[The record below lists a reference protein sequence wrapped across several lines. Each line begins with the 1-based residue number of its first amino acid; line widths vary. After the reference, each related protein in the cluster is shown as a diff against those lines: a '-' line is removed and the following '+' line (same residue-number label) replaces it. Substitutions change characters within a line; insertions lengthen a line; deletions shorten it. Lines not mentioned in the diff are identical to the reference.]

1 MEQEIKRIDL
11 NGVNS
16 YLLKQGGS
24 FILVDTGGHLN
35 MDADFNNRR
44 GMLKM
49 QLDHAG
55 CTPENLKLI
64 LLTHGDSDHVTNVS
78 YLKEEYGVRAAMH
91 ADDLALVEHPTL
103 EKVMENFHFSSP
115 VYKLIGVFISS
126 TVKKITQ
133 KVLDDFEPFK
143 PDIFV
148 DDGSGLLEYGFD
160 ARIIHIP
167 GHTQGRS
174 ESLRQTAT

>member
-78 YLKEEYGVRAAMH
+78 YLMRNMVSGPRCTRT
-91 ADDLALVEHPTL
+91 TL
-103 EKVMENFHFSSP
+103 RWLSIPPWKR
-115 VYKLIGVFISS
+115 LWRIFIS
-126 TVKKITQ
+126 
-133 KVLDDFEPFK
+133 
-143 PDIFV
+143 
-148 DDGSGLLEYGFD
+148 
-160 ARIIHIP
+160 ARRYIN
-167 GHTQGRS
+167 S
-174 ESLRQTAT
+174 